1 MDERFPGGGSYTLRQ
16 LIDSHGDEIAA
27 DLLEVYG
34 VDVRDVFTTM
44 SPKWLLMLITQLPA
58 GSRFYAAR
66 RGGVQFRGWTEDRYL
81 LAAVVNS
88 IRVLQWTYV
97 SAHSKRKP
105 SEPEMVPIPDVEKKR
120 KDGPGSFA
128 HTARLKLEASRQR
141 RQALE
146 Q

>member
-1 MDERFPGGGSYTLRQ
+1 
-16 LIDSHGDEIAA
+16 
-27 DLLEVYG
+27 
-34 VDVRDVFTTM
+34 
-44 SPKWLLMLITQLPA
+44 MLITQLPA

-66 RGGVQFRGWTEDRYL
+66 RGGPQFRGWDETRYL
-81 LAAVVNS
+81 LTAVVNS

-97 SAHSKRKP
+97 AAHTKRKP
-105 SEPEMVPIPDVEKKR
+105 SPPEMVPIPDSEKKR

-128 HTARLKLEASRQR
+128 HTAKMKLELARQR

>member
-1 MDERFPGGGSYTLRQ
+1 M
-16 LIDSHGDEIAA
+16 IDFYGDEIAT
-27 DLLEVYG
+27 DLLEVYQ
-34 VDVRDVFTTM
+34 VDLRDVFTAKV
-44 SPKWLLMLITQLPA
+44 SPKWLLMLITQLPP

-66 RGGVQFRGWTEDRYL
+66 RGGAQFRGWDEDRYL
-81 LAAVVNS
+81 MAAIVNS

-97 SAHSKRKP
+97 AAHSKRKP
-105 SEPEMVPIPDVEKKR
+105 PEPDMVPIPDVEKKR

-128 HTARLKLEASRQR
+128 HTAKLKLEAAKQR

>member
-1 MDERFPGGGSYTLRQ
+1 MDIGVPGGGSFALRQ

-34 VDVRDVFTTM
+34 VDLRDVFTL
-44 SPKWLLMLITQLPA
+44 SPKWLLTLITQLPA

-66 RGGVQFRGWTEDRYL
+66 RGGVQFRGWDENRYL
-81 LAAVVNS
+81 MAAVVNS

-97 SAHSKRKP
+97 ASKSKRKP
-105 SEPEMVPIPDVEKKR
+105 PEPEMVPIPDVEKKR

-128 HTARLKLEASRQR
+128 HTARLKLEAARQR